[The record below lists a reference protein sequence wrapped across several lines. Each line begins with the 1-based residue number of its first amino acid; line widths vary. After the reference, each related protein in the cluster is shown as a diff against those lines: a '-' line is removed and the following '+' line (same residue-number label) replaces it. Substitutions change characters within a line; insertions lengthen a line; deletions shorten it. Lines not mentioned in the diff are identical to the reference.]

1 MEALLK
7 FLADNVIIIC
17 VFAAAIIALVI
28 VFVSISA
35 KNARKKR
42 DAEYAKMFEEVPIEN
57 DSREDISFG
66 EGQNPEFEKTEM
78 DWLKG
83 EQGYFGVIRT
93 TLPPLKTEPKE
104 TKIETNP
111 ETEVKNEETT
121 AEGELKP
128 ETENPKK
135 NGKVQKAAKQK
146 KNNIKEH
153 KIFLGTKSEQKA
165 ETEQKP
171 ETELKAEDKSETE
184 QNGEETKNKQEIV
197 ATETE
202 IRQLKIDDIAEENAA
217 TNAEE
222 NVATNAEE
230 KEDEEMAEKKAENK
244 TEKKAGKAN
253 AKFAE
258 KLAVKALEKASATSK
273 TPAKKT
279 VGKWVIKE
287 KGEGEFVAY
296 LYANNKEL
304 MLTSET
310 YSTPDGARKG
320 IGTIQK
326 NAASDENFT
335 YYRDKKKNY
344 YFKLKTSQNRFL
356 CVGETYPNKSACLKS
371 IESVKNFVDSPVSDA
386 IEKDITIIKYVPTQ
400 GQDFQ
405 TKKYSGKWVITP
417 IDDEFMAQLRA
428 SNGELLLSSESY
440 SSYASA
446 KDAIDNITQ
455 NAEAGN
461 FIIDSDKKGRYFFK
475 LRNDRKLTLCI
486 GETYSQLSACQ
497 SAIESVRGFLKTAK
511 LAEKQ

>member
-1 MEALLK
+1 MEAILK
-7 FLADNVIIIC
+7 FLADNIVIVCIS
-17 VFAAAIIALVI
+17 AAAIIALVI
-28 VFVSISA
+28 VLVSISA
-35 KNARKKR
+35 KNARIKR
-42 DAEYAKMFEEVPIEN
+42 DAEYAKMLEEVPIAN
-57 DSREDISFG
+57 DNREDVSFG
-66 EGQNPEFEKTEM
+66 EGKSPEFEKTEM

-83 EQGYFGVIRT
+83 EKGYYGVLRT
-93 TLPPLKTEPKE
+93 EFPPLKNEAK
-104 TKIETNP
+104 
-111 ETEVKNEETT
+111 EVKADKEVKGAKEPASEEAATETISGRAQKDEKFKKSDKSRKNSLKDRKISNGDKSGNE
-121 AEGELKP
+121 
-128 ETENPKK
+128 
-135 NGKVQKAAKQK
+135 Q
-146 KNNIKEH
+146 NN
-153 KIFLGTKSEQKA
+153 
-165 ETEQKP
+165 EQKP
-171 ETELKAEDKSETE
+171 ENEKIESEKTENGQKSSTSE
-184 QNGEETKNKQEIV
+184 N
-197 ATETE
+197 E
-202 IRQLKIDDIAEENAA
+202 IRQLKIDDIAGENAA
-217 TNAEE
+217 EVTEDKEE
-222 NVATNAEE
+222 N
-230 KEDEEMAEKKAENK
+230 EMADKKVENK
-244 TEKKAGKAN
+244 TEKKTGRTN

-258 KLAVKALEKASATSK
+258 KLAVKALEKASATSN
-273 TPAKKT
+273 TPAKKA

-326 NAASDENFT
+326 NAAIDENFT
-335 YYRDKKKNY
+335 YYRDKKKNF

-386 IEKDITIIKYVPTQ
+386 IEKDITIIKYVSTQ

-446 KDAIDNITQ
+446 KEAIENITK
-455 NAEAGN
+455 NALAGN

-475 LRNDRKLTLCI
+475 LRNDHKLTLCI

-497 SAIESVRGFLKTAK
+497 SAIESVRSFLKTAK
-511 LAEKQ
+511 LAENQ

>member
-1 MEALLK
+1 MKNTRNKRVNKSKAFKTAFTGGLSPIKGEFVEALLK

-104 TKIETNP
+104 AKTETNP
-111 ETEVKNEETT
+111 ETE
-121 AEGELKP
+121 
-128 ETENPKK
+128 
-135 NGKVQKAAKQK
+135 QK
-146 KNNIKEH
+146 
-153 KIFLGTKSEQKA
+153 T
-165 ETEQKP
+165 
-171 ETELKAEDKSETE
+171 ETELKAEDKPETE

-202 IRQLKIDDIAEENAA
+202 IRQLDIDDIAEENA
-217 TNAEE
+217 
-222 NVATNAEE
+222 ATNAEE

-273 TPAKKT
+273 SPAKKT

-310 YSTPDGARKG
+310 YSTPDGARKV

-455 NAEAGN
+455 NAEVGN

>member
-1 MEALLK
+1 MEAILK
-7 FLADNVIIIC
+7 FLADNIVIVCIA
-17 VFAAAIIALVI
+17 AAAIIALVI
-28 VFVSISA
+28 VLVSISA
-35 KNARKKR
+35 KNARIKR
-42 DAEYAKMFEEVPIEN
+42 DAEYAKMLEEVPIAN
-57 DSREDISFG
+57 DNREDVSFG
-66 EGQNPEFEKTEM
+66 EGKSPEFEKTEM

-83 EQGYFGVIRT
+83 EKGYYGVLRT
-93 TLPPLKTEPKE
+93 EFPPLKNEAK
-104 TKIETNP
+104 
-111 ETEVKNEETT
+111 EVKADKEVKEAKEPASEEAATETISGRAQKDEKFKKSDKSRKNSLKDRKISNGDKSGNE
-121 AEGELKP
+121 
-128 ETENPKK
+128 
-135 NGKVQKAAKQK
+135 Q
-146 KNNIKEH
+146 NN
-153 KIFLGTKSEQKA
+153 
-165 ETEQKP
+165 EQKP
-171 ETELKAEDKSETE
+171 ENEKTENGQKS
-184 QNGEETKNKQEIV
+184 
-197 ATETE
+197 ATSENE
-202 IRQLKIDDIAEENAA
+202 IRQLKIDDIAGENAA
-217 TNAEE
+217 EVTEDKEE
-222 NVATNAEE
+222 N
-230 KEDEEMAEKKAENK
+230 EMADKKVENK
-244 TEKKAGKAN
+244 TEKKTGRTN

-258 KLAVKALEKASATSK
+258 KLAVKALEKASATSN
-273 TPAKKT
+273 TPAKKA

-326 NAASDENFT
+326 NAAIDENFT
-335 YYRDKKKNY
+335 YYRDKKKNF

-386 IEKDITIIKYVPTQ
+386 IEKDITIIKYVSTQ

-446 KDAIDNITQ
+446 KEAIENITK
-455 NAEAGN
+455 NALAGN

-475 LRNDRKLTLCI
+475 LRNDHKLTLCI

-497 SAIESVRGFLKTAK
+497 SAIESVRSFLKTAK
-511 LAEKQ
+511 LAENQ

>member
-66 EGQNPEFEKTEM
+66 KGQNPEFEKTEM

-93 TLPPLKTEPKE
+93 TLPPLKTKPKE
-104 TKIETNP
+104 AKIETNP

-128 ETENPKK
+128 ETENLKK
-135 NGKVQKAAKQK
+135 NGKVQKTAKQK

-153 KIFLGTKSEQKA
+153 KIFLGAKTEQKA

-184 QNGEETKNKQEIV
+184 QNGEETKNEQEIV

-202 IRQLKIDDIAEENAA
+202 IRQLKIDDI
-217 TNAEE
+217 AEE

-273 TPAKKT
+273 TPTKKT

-386 IEKDITIIKYVPTQ
+386 IEKDITIIKYDPTQ
-400 GQDFQ
+400 EQDFQ

>member
-1 MEALLK
+1 
-7 FLADNVIIIC
+7 
-17 VFAAAIIALVI
+17 
-28 VFVSISA
+28 
-35 KNARKKR
+35 
-42 DAEYAKMFEEVPIEN
+42 MFEEVPIEN

-66 EGQNPEFEKTEM
+66 KGQNPEFEKTEM

-104 TKIETNP
+104 AKIETNP

-153 KIFLGTKSEQKA
+153 KIFLGAKSEQKA

-171 ETELKAEDKSETE
+171 ETEQKAETEQKLETELKAEDKPETE
-184 QNGEETKNKQEIV
+184 QNGEETKNEQEIV

-310 YSTPDGARKG
+310 ALSANTSLRRKQEIKWKIPTNIFFPDGW
-320 IGTIQK
+320 
-326 NAASDENFT
+326 F
-335 YYRDKKKNY
+335 
-344 YFKLKTSQNRFL
+344 
-356 CVGETYPNKSACLKS
+356 
-371 IESVKNFVDSPVSDA
+371 
-386 IEKDITIIKYVPTQ
+386 
-400 GQDFQ
+400 
-405 TKKYSGKWVITP
+405 
-417 IDDEFMAQLRA
+417 
-428 SNGELLLSSESY
+428 
-440 SSYASA
+440 
-446 KDAIDNITQ
+446 
-455 NAEAGN
+455 
-461 FIIDSDKKGRYFFK
+461 
-475 LRNDRKLTLCI
+475 
-486 GETYSQLSACQ
+486 
-497 SAIESVRGFLKTAK
+497 
-511 LAEKQ
+511 